1 MEMAAATVA
10 DAPAP
15 PPPPQPSSSSP
26 PPDPVEDEE
35 PDEQLTRPQVNSV
48 PIPSISPVP
57 EDDELSVEQGD
68 AEKNGNAY
76 PGYVWFLGN
85 KDQATGK

>member
-26 PPDPVEDEE
+26 QPAPVEDEE
-35 PDEQLTRPQVNSV
+35 PEQLTRPQVNSV